1 MVDVVIRAKT
11 PSRSGARTI
20 STGKG
25 MTQMLARRLVQA
37 GAAGLAMAIIMVRL
51 PSMWRPHRAA
61 SIRQRLLSRTR
72 KPRKSAPKR
81 YGAYWPTAAQS
92 CSNSRKRSEYV
103 AGHIAG
109 AKNAAPEPGS
119 PPAAFVAAVERLV
132 GGDKAKPLVLYCNGQ
147 HCQAS
152 RQLSEQLV
160 NAGFT
165 NVRRYQ
171 LGIPMWR
178 ALNGPVEIELEG
190 ILRVYKI
197 DQTAL
202 FFDAR
207 SVVDFAK
214 ASLPGTH
221 NVPADQIATDG
232 LRKAPMPSD
241 DFNTRIV
248 LFGRDFA
255 QARALA
261 DAVGKTPFQ
270 NVSYFPGTFDALSA
284 ATATR
289 KRAGEPPRTASS
301 CQNRGQQ
308 RRCGDAAM

>member
-1 MVDVVIRAKT
+1 
-11 PSRSGARTI
+11 
-20 STGKG
+20 
-25 MTQMLARRLVQA
+25 MTQMLARRLVRA
-37 GAAGLAMAIIMVRL
+37 GAAGLALAII
-51 PSMWRPHRAA
+51 
-61 SIRQRLLSRTR
+61 
-72 KPRKSAPKR
+72 
-81 YGAYWPTAAQS
+81 GATAVDVATAQS
-92 CSNSRKRSEYV
+92 SAYQATLAEPNQKTPEVSTEEVRRILADGSAILLDSRKHSEYV

-109 AKNAAPEPGS
+109 AKNAAPEAGS

-171 LGIPMWR
+171 LGIPWR

-190 ILRVYKI
+190 ILRIYKI

-207 SVVDFAK
+207 SAVDFAK

-232 LRKAPMPSD
+232 LRKAPMPSN

-284 ATATR
+284 AV
-289 KRAGEPPRTASS
+289 RT
-301 CQNRGQQ
+301 Q
-308 RRCGDAAM
+308 

>member
-1 MVDVVIRAKT
+1 M
-11 PSRSGARTI
+11 
-20 STGKG
+20 
-25 MTQMLARRLVQA
+25 
-37 GAAGLAMAIIMVRL
+37 
-51 PSMWRPHRAA
+51 
-61 SIRQRLLSRTR
+61 
-72 KPRKSAPKR
+72 
-81 YGAYWPTAAQS
+81 
-92 CSNSRKRSEYV
+92 
-103 AGHIAG
+103 
-109 AKNAAPEPGS
+109 
-119 PPAAFVAAVERLV
+119 
-132 GGDKAKPLVLYCNGQ
+132 LYCNGQ

-197 DQTAL
+197 DQTAV

-207 SVVDFAK
+207 TAADFAK
-214 ASLPGTH
+214 VSLSGTH
-221 NVPADQIATDG
+221 NVPADQLATDG
-232 LRKAPMPSD
+232 LRKAPMPSN

-270 NVSYFPGTFDALSA
+270 NVSYFPGTFEALA
-284 ATATR
+284 AAVKT
-289 KRAGEPPRTASS
+289 
-301 CQNRGQQ
+301 Q
-308 RRCGDAAM
+308 

>member
-1 MVDVVIRAKT
+1 
-11 PSRSGARTI
+11 
-20 STGKG
+20 
-25 MTQMLARRLVQA
+25 MTQMLARRLVRA
-37 GAAGLAMAIIMVRL
+37 GAAGLALAII
-51 PSMWRPHRAA
+51 
-61 SIRQRLLSRTR
+61 
-72 KPRKSAPKR
+72 
-81 YGAYWPTAAQS
+81 GATAVDVATAQS
-92 CSNSRKRSEYV
+92 SAYQATLAEPNQKTPEVSTEEVRRILADGSAILLDSRKHSEYV

-109 AKNAAPEPGS
+109 AKNAPVGPA
-119 PPAAFVAAVERLV
+119 PAALSPRSASGRRRQ
-132 GGDKAKPLVLYCNGQ
+132 GGPLVLYCNGQ

-152 RQLSEQLV
+152 RQLEQLV

-190 ILRVYKI
+190 ILRIYKI

-207 SVVDFAK
+207 SAVDFAK

-232 LRKAPMPSD
+232 LRKAPMPSN

-284 ATATR
+284 AV
-289 KRAGEPPRTASS
+289 RT
-301 CQNRGQQ
+301 Q
-308 RRCGDAAM
+308 

>member
-1 MVDVVIRAKT
+1 LHKRKEKLMLT
-11 PSRSGARTI
+11 RSAIKVLAAT
-20 STGKG
+20 
-25 MTQMLARRLVQA
+25 ML
-37 GAAGLAMAIIMVRL
+37 GLALFAG
-51 PSMWRPHRAA
+51 
-61 SIRQRLLSRTR
+61 
-72 KPRKSAPKR
+72 
-81 YGAYWPTAAQS
+81 GAAAQS
-92 CSNSRKRSEYV
+92 GSIYQGILTEPNAKTQEVSTDDVRRILADGSATLIDSRKRAEYV

-109 AKNAAPEPGS
+109 AKNVAPQPGA

-132 GGDKAKPLVLYCNGQ
+132 GGDKSRPLVLYCNGQ
-147 HCQAS
+147 YCQAS
-152 RQLSEQLV
+152 RTSSDQLV
-160 NAGFT
+160 AAGFT

-190 ILRVYKI
+190 ILRIYKI

-207 SVVDFAK
+207 KAADFAK

-221 NVPADQIATDG
+221 NVPADQLATEG
-232 LRKAPMPSD
+232 LQKAPLPSN

-248 LFGRDFA
+248 LFGSDTA

-270 NVSYFPGTFDALSA
+270 NVSYFPGTFVSLLA
-284 ATATR
+284 AVSDR
-289 KRAGEPPRTASS
+289 
-301 CQNRGQQ
+301 
-308 RRCGDAAM
+308 

>member
-1 MVDVVIRAKT
+1 MLAKT
-11 PSRSGARTI
+11 
-20 STGKG
+20 
-25 MTQMLARRLVQA
+25 LVQA
-37 GAAGLAMAIIMVRL
+37 GVVGLATTIMMV
-51 PSMWRPHRAA
+51 A
-61 SIRQRLLSRTR
+61 SVDVVS
-72 KPRKSAPKR
+72 
-81 YGAYWPTAAQS
+81 AQS
-92 CSNSRKRSEYV
+92 SVYQAILAEPNQKTQEVSTDEVRRVLADGSALLIDARKRSEYV

-109 AKNAAPEPGS
+109 AKNAALEPGS
-119 PPAAFVAAVERLV
+119 PPATFLAAVERLV
-132 GGDKAKPLVLYCNGQ
+132 DGNKAKPLVLYCNGQ
-147 HCQAS
+147 YCQAS

-160 NAGFT
+160 GAGFT

-178 ALNGPVEIELEG
+178 ALNGPIEIELEG

-207 SVVDFAK
+207 STVDFTK

-221 NVPADQIATDG
+221 NVSADQLATDG
-232 LRKAPMPSD
+232 LRKAPMPSN

-270 NVSYFPGTFDALSA
+270 NVSYFPGTFEALAAAVKTRVALSLA
-284 ATATR
+284 AALSH
-289 KRAGEPPRTASS
+289 GSSIILPPKGIVTLTE
-301 CQNRGQQ
+301 
-308 RRCGDAAM
+308 